1 MINSHKDL
9 IVWQKS
15 IDLTFLIYEV
25 TESFPREEQYNLV
38 SQMRRSAVSISSNIA
53 EGRSRG
59 TRKDF
64 QQFLR
69 VAYGS
74 AAELETQLIIAQK
87 LKKTRDLD
95 YSKIVGLLTEVMK
108 ILNVMISKFNLKAD
122 S

>member
-1 MINSHKDL
+1 MLNSHKDL

-15 IDLTFLIYEV
+15 IDLIVLIYEL
-25 TESFPREEQYNLV
+25 TEKFPREELYGLIA
-38 SQMRRSAVSISSNIA
+38 QMRRSSVSIASNIA

-69 VAYGS
+69 IAYGS
-74 AAELETQLIIAQK
+74 AAELETQIIIAQK

-95 YSKIVGLLTEVMK
+95 YSMIVGLLTEVMK
-108 ILNVMISKFNLKAD
+108 MLNVMISKFNPKAN